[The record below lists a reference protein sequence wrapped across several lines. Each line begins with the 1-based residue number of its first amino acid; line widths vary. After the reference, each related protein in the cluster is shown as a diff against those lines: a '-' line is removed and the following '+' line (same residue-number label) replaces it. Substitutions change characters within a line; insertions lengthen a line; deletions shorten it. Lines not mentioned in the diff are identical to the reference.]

1 MTPAYTIATTVHD
14 LQSAIDAARRLLTM
28 AEADLIYA
36 RHTGA
41 EERIEQAKDKLR
53 EAAKTLNERSEK

>member
-1 MTPAYTIATTVHD
+1 MTPAATMATTVND

-28 AEADLIYA
+28 AAVDLLSA

-41 EERIEQAKDKLR
+41 ERIEQAKDTLR

>member
-1 MTPAYTIATTVHD
+1 MT
-14 LQSAIDAARRLLTM
+14 LLTM
-28 AEADLIYA
+28 AEVDLIYA

-41 EERIEQAKDKLR
+41 ERIEQVKDKLR